1 MVSGRGQEENP
12 VPDAV
17 GPDARPRGGVE
28 EHDWEA
34 RLQAAVAET
43 LRKREEQ
50 RATRQEFAE
59 RRRHGLAARHQQKL
73 ARSSPRGSRGTQRGR
88 GAAGGDMPQPTRTI
102 TLDVS
107 ALSAVDLKNLAHVA
121 GRAAGSTAIGT
132 SAVAALG
139 QLARD
144 AARLARE
151 VTA

>member
-1 MVSGRGQEENP
+1 
-12 VPDAV
+12 
-17 GPDARPRGGVE
+17 
-28 EHDWEA
+28 
-34 RLQAAVAET
+34 
-43 LRKREEQ
+43 
-50 RATRQEFAE
+50 
-59 RRRHGLAARHQQKL
+59 
-73 ARSSPRGSRGTQRGR
+73 
-88 GAAGGDMPQPTRTI
+88 MPQPTRTI